1 MTKTYKYETTWK
13 IIPNQRYKIQ
23 LISGKKIR
31 NSFDFIRKLFKFAEV
46 KKTTTELIYKFNK
59 M

>member
-13 IIPNQRYKIQ
+13 IIPNHRYKIQ

-46 KKTTTELIYKFNK
+46 KRITTELIDKERK

>member
-1 MTKTYKYETTWK
+1 MIFSMKTRTNK
-13 IIPNQRYKIQ
+13 NHRYKIQ
-23 LISGKKIR
+23 LISGKIIR

-46 KKTTTELIYKFNK
+46 KRITTELIDKERK

>member
-1 MTKTYKYETTWK
+1 MKTRKGYRKQ
-13 IIPNQRYKIQ
+13 NHRYKIQ
-23 LISGKKIR
+23 LISDKKIR

-46 KKTTTELIYKFNK
+46 KRTTTELIYKYDK

>member
-1 MTKTYKYETTWK
+1 MTKSYKNETAWK
-13 IIPNQRYKIQ
+13 IYPNHRYKIQ

-31 NSFDFIRKLFKFAEV
+31 NSFDFIRKLFKFAGV
-46 KKTTTELIYKFNK
+46 KMTTTELIDKDNK

>member
-1 MTKTYKYETTWK
+1 MKTRKEERK
-13 IIPNQRYKIQ
+13 QNHRYKIQ

>member
-13 IIPNQRYKIQ
+13 IDTNHRYKIK

-31 NSFDFIRKLFKFAEV
+31 NSFDFIRKLFKFAGV
-46 KKTTTELIYKFNK
+46 KMTTTELIDKDNK